1 MQRLHDS
8 GLFCDLGYVALI
20 GNVSGWMAVIRTWPS
35 GNPRDN
41 NTHIIPDSF
50 AQNNS
55 LNYVCSNRRFLRS
68 MGLANRDLKPLSPR
82 NQPGQQAVLP
92 AARDAISASR
102 FYPFESYHLNG
113 AFISL
118 ILFFF
123 FFFANNKVR
132 SECSASALQTGFPAP
147 RGPPR
152 QYQAFDPG
160 IHDSEVFSLVES
172 KQSHLSCICTQRFQS
187 SSLRSSCTVA
197 NACRP
202 KNSPVS
208 EPSLSSTLLM
218 LTDVRPASVIG

>member
-1 MQRLHDS
+1 MEHQADDVGFLSWVLSNLANFPQHFELSLGQDREDPGLVQMGQGLCGLLSTKEESMQRLHDS

-20 GNVSGWMAVIRTWPS
+20 GNVSGWMAVIRIWPS

-123 FFFANNKVR
+123 FFFL
-132 SECSASALQTGFPAP
+132 C
-147 RGPPR
+147 
-152 QYQAFDPG
+152 
-160 IHDSEVFSLVES
+160 
-172 KQSHLSCICTQRFQS
+172 
-187 SSLRSSCTVA
+187 
-197 NACRP
+197 
-202 KNSPVS
+202 
-208 EPSLSSTLLM
+208 
-218 LTDVRPASVIG
+218 